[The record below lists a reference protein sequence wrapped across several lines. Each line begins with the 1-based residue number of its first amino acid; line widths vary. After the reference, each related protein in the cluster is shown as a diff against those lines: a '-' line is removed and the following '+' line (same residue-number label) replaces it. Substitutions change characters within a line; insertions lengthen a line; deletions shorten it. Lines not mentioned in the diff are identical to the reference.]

1 MNKSIHVIKIGGRL
15 INDSKMLQAFLDE
28 FQKVPGPKVLVH
40 GGGRKATELSALLGV
55 ETRIIEG
62 RRITSAET
70 LEVAIMVYAGLIN
83 KSMVAQLQSR
93 QVNALGLCGADAD
106 IIRSHRRPVKDIDY
120 GFVGDIDKVDG
131 QSLYNLIDRAVVPVL
146 SAITHD
152 GHGQLLNTNADTIAA
167 QTAIALTAF
176 GDVSL
181 SYCFEYKGVLYDLDE
196 PQLTMSSINEGE
208 FINMK
213 TSGSINSGMI
223 PKLSNGF
230 DALKGKVSQVH
241 ICGIENLVSLTGAS
255 ALAL

>member
-106 IIRSHRRPVKDIDY
+106 IIRSHKRPVKVIDY
-120 GFVGDIDKVDG
+120 GFVGDIDKERCG
-131 QSLYNLIDRAVVPVL
+131 PCI
-146 SAITHD
+146 ICH
-152 GHGQLLNTNADTIAA
+152 
-167 QTAIALTAF
+167 
-176 GDVSL
+176 
-181 SYCFEYKGVLYDLDE
+181 
-196 PQLTMSSINEGE
+196 
-208 FINMK
+208 
-213 TSGSINSGMI
+213 NS
-223 PKLSNGF
+223 
-230 DALKGKVSQVH
+230 
-241 ICGIENLVSLTGAS
+241 
-255 ALAL
+255 